1 MFGIAFI
8 LYFVGKIF
16 ILCELPVWLKRVTIG
31 IPFLSMLT
39 DILAWYLTR
48 DHAEFAYLLVTSG
61 ALMGLS
67 LGVQLLLSLY
77 QMWFHQDRWRTTG

>member
-8 LYFVGKIF
+8 LYLVGKIF
-16 ILCELPVWLKRVTIG
+16 VLCDLPVWLKRVTIG
-31 IPFLSMLT
+31 IPFVSMLA

-48 DHAEFAYLLVTSG
+48 DHAGFAYLLVTSG

-67 LGVQLLLSLY
+67 LGVQLRG
-77 QMWFHQDRWRTTG
+77 FPKVN

>member
-1 MFGIAFI
+1 MTSNHMFGIAFI

-16 ILCELPVWLKRVTIG
+16 VPCDISVWLKRLTIG

-48 DHAEFAYLLVTSG
+48 QTPAFASVGVQRRDDGVVAGLSG
-61 ALMGLS
+61 AA
-67 LGVQLLLSLY
+67 
-77 QMWFHQDRWRTTG
+77 